1 MAKFCPNCG
10 SPLNGVSKFCPSCG
24 TALSVPMT
32 PPQEQTSSQQPQM
45 MSQPQAP
52 QQMPSQPS
60 AAPLPQKMQGVPQ
73 PPTTQGALPQQGYP
87 QQMQNP
93 PMQRQ
98 MPQAQMMQG
107 MPGQPMMQGQ
117 QGQPM
122 MYPNASGQNYGQP
135 PYGAWQG
142 QGAQNVYGQQ
152 SAAMYNFGP
161 YEPDQGFVQMFLR
174 YDNRLN
180 RKPYILRGLA
190 IFFVMF
196 LLAVAVTILGGT
208 KYGNMLAAAVAVIFS
223 IPSIMLMIRRLHDL
237 DRPAWWCVGTF
248 IPLVNLALS
257 FYLLLAQGTCGPNQY
272 GPDPLEGQH

>member
-1 MAKFCPNCG
+1 M
-10 SPLNGVSKFCPSCG
+10 
-24 TALSVPMT
+24 
-32 PPQEQTSSQQPQM
+32 Q
-45 MSQPQAP
+45 
-52 QQMPSQPS
+52 
-60 AAPLPQKMQGVPQ
+60 MQGVPQ
-73 PPTTQGALPQQGYP
+73 QSATQGPMPPQHGYP

-98 MPQAQMMQG
+98 MPQPQMMQG
-107 MPGQPMMQGQ
+107 TQGNPMMQGQ

-122 MYPNASGQNYGQP
+122 MYPYAPGQNFGQP

-180 RKPYILRGLA
+180 RKPYILRGIA
-190 IFFVMF
+190 IFVVMF
-196 LLAVAVTILGGT
+196 LLAVAVTILGGK
-208 KYGNMLAAAVAVIFS
+208 KYGNMLAAAVALIFS

-237 DRPAWWCVGTF
+237 DRPTWWCVGTF
-248 IPLVNLALS
+248 IPLVNVALS
-257 FYLLLAQGTCGPNQY
+257 FYLLLAPGTYGPNQY
-272 GPDPLEGQH
+272 GPDPLEGQR